1 MTLAE
6 CEIRYGQARRL
17 ESVLPQNASCDPSGA
32 YIFKQYHYCIE
43 ILFYKGK
50 ASSIHIIDYETD
62 NGRAD
67 TPLTKKEV
75 SDFLKENAL
84 DGAWIE
90 GPTNSEGYK
99 TWFSQNRRLI
109 AQLDDVSIQIT
120 IRTKEFEDI
129 RDALFRKAYQVAP
142 RPAP

>member
-17 ESVLPQNASCDPSGA
+17 ESALPQNASCDPSGS
-32 YIFKQYHYCIE
+32 YIFKQYHYRIE

-67 TPLTKKEV
+67 TPLTKKK
-75 SDFLKENAL
+75 SATF
-84 DGAWIE
+84 
-90 GPTNSEGYK
+90 
-99 TWFSQNRRLI
+99 
-109 AQLDDVSIQIT
+109 
-120 IRTKEFEDI
+120 
-129 RDALFRKAYQVAP
+129 
-142 RPAP
+142 